1 MNQQLLDLVLRLTLF
16 DKKKLSQKA
25 LKAAEEVGELAKAIL
40 PFEDADGCQHKFSS
54 KENILEEVADVIL
67 TVSSI
72 AYSLDFTQEDIEEM
86 LMKKAIYWNE
96 LQVREADVKY
106 PHVPFEI
113 HITVKNTYKD
123 NATSSSLEYFKDQ
136 CKVLGVKPVLLDLQ
150 NKQGDN
156 VMNDLMTSS
165 VYIGTNSGAY
175 HEAKY
180 LSELLNLAGYETV
193 RLKIETVPW
202 HQAAPSKK
210 HNNPIMPKNCY
221 FESHFGII
229 TNSEKL
235 EILKKIAIEQG
246 AHLSK
251 NVFKKFDDG
260 SFKIMLTKRKHSGV
274 YEDFKLDIER
284 IESILKN
291 EEFELDK
298 TIIEFSIFDTKIS
311 HDAEW
316 LK

>member
-40 PFEDADGCQHKFSS
+40 PFEDASGCQHKFSS

-72 AYSLDFTQEDIEEM
+72 AYSLDFTQEDVEEM
-86 LMKKAIYWNE
+86 LMRKAIYWNE

-123 NATSSSLEYFKDQ
+123 LEHFKDQ
-136 CKVLGVKPVLLDLQ
+136 CKVLGVKPILLDLQ

-180 LSELLNLAGYETV
+180 LSGLLNLAGYETV

-202 HQAAPSKK
+202 HPAAPSKK
-210 HNNPIMPKNCY
+210 HSNPVMPKNCY
-221 FESHFGII
+221 FESHFGVI

-235 EILKKIAIEQG
+235 EDLKRIAALED

-251 NVFKKFDDG
+251 NIFKKIDEN
-260 SFKIMLTKRKHSGV
+260 SFKIMMTKRQHSGV
-274 YEDFKLDIER
+274 YETFKSEIER
-284 IESILKN
+284 IEFVLKS
-291 EEFELDK
+291 EGFELDK